1 MIKNYLKKIYSL
13 KAFSYFINILSY
25 PWKGKGAI
33 LLYHRVLPD
42 ELVKNDLEVGMA
54 VSKSN
59 FEKQIKKI
67 KSKYDIVSMDE
78 FISNLENKVNKFTV
92 TLTFDDGYLDNLD
105 HVLPILEKYQ
115 VPASIYVTTSFL
127 ENEVFMWWYELKK
140 ATEDKTSLNFEFDN
154 NKYQFNLN
162 TKIEKLQ
169 AYESLR
175 NLFLNLKTEKQH
187 DLIQKITG
195 DIKRKNYSD
204 ICLKPDELKIL
215 DKNPLVTIGS
225 HAHNHL
231 NLKILNNEEIN
242 YEIKKSEEIL
252 EKLLNH
258 KVKHFAYPFGGIKQ
272 ASDREYK
279 LIEKSNFTSAVTGR
293 VYPIKNSD
301 FYSLP
306 RIYVGTN
313 INEHG
318 LMNHINGFYS
328 LINKF

>member
-215 DKNPLVTIGS
+215 DKNPLESVQ
-225 HAHNHL
+225 
-231 NLKILNNEEIN
+231 NLH
-242 YEIKKSEEIL
+242 S
-252 EKLLNH
+252 
-258 KVKHFAYPFGGIKQ
+258 V
-272 ASDREYK
+272 
-279 LIEKSNFTSAVTGR
+279 
-293 VYPIKNSD
+293 NSV
-301 FYSLP
+301 
-306 RIYVGTN
+306 I
-313 INEHG
+313 
-318 LMNHINGFYS
+318 INGYYDKPNA
-328 LINKF
+328 L